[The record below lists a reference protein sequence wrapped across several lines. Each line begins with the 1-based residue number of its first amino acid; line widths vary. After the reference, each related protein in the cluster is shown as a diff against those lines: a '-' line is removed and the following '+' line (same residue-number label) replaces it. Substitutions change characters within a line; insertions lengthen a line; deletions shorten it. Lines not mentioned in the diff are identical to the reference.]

1 MSDFARWMAGFSTI
15 YISAAIT
22 LYALGFGDTSL
33 VYANII
39 NLSAR
44 IVYSLYFISSYFRFH
59 QIGNL
64 LTWKKLMP
72 SLQLI
77 LFSLLSTFII
87 QYHAHKRDISS
98 IVDAGGRAALLN
110 IAVMTHVGLGGLLAL
125 TCIFTWW
132 ISSGRF
138 LISACRAK
146 TE

>member
-1 MSDFARWMAGFSTI
+1 VSDFVRWMAGFSTI

-22 LYALGFGDTSL
+22 LYALGFGDASL
-33 VYANII
+33 VYANTI

-44 IVYSLYFISSYFRFH
+44 IVYSLHFISSYFRFH
-59 QIGNL
+59 QTGNI

-87 QYHAHKRDISS
+87 KYHAHKRDISN
-98 IVDAGGRAALLN
+98 IVSAGGRIALLN
-110 IAVMTHVGLGGLLAL
+110 IPVMTHVGLGGLLAL
-125 TCIFTWW
+125 VCIFTWW

-138 LISACRAK
+138 LIPARRVK